1 MYGFLLDE
9 NVPRSVY
16 RVLKELGY
24 HVEYVPQGADDDTVF
39 ALAKKKGLV
48 LVTRDSDFADELRYP
63 PKTHHGIIVLKVHP
77 PLPGLI
83 VERLVAVIEEIKDFK
98 GKLVIVFN
106 DEVEVIE

>member
-9 NVPRSVY
+9 NIPRSAY
-16 RVLKELGY
+16 RALRELGY
-24 HVEYVPQGADDDTVF
+24 RVEYVPQGIDDDSVI

-63 PKTHHGIIVLKVHP
+63 PETHHGIIVLKVHP
-77 PLPGLI
+77 PMPGLI
-83 VERLVAVIEEIKDFK
+83 VERLIAVIEEIKNFE